1 MNNDLIVIENE
12 NLIKLNEKFLKN
24 LLKEKELKRK
34 VDTRLDDMMSKLLEE
49 MERKNIKKIDT
60 PEILINYI
68 EAIDKETFDKG
79 KLKEEHPELY
89 DDYVKFSPVKSSLRV
104 KVK

>member
-68 EAIDKETFDKG
+68 EAIDKETFDRSNSY
-79 KLKEEHPELY
+79 L
-89 DDYVKFSPVKSSLRV
+89 FS
-104 KVK
+104 